1 MMYIGDV
8 TKQLTQLLRRKAIV
22 MMAGTIALAGCA
34 TNQVQDNTGAESS
47 EYREL
52 SRVVFK
58 ETNRLR
64 ANPKAYAAELRDVE
78 RRIKGGIYYP
88 ENSEV
93 GVRMAEGKHA
103 VREAIAEISTQGP
116 RPVLRWS
123 DALAKAALAHVQD
136 IGPKGLVSHESS
148 SGQTL
153 SERLKPV
160 MAKEKFTAIA
170 ENISFG
176 LDQGRDVVAHL
187 FIDDGVPG
195 RGHRK
200 NLLMKKLNY
209 TGVACGYHKRYRD
222 MCVAIY
228 AYKAE

>member
-1 MMYIGDV
+1 MV
-8 TKQLTQLLRRKAIV
+8 AV
-22 MMAGTIALAGCA
+22 ALAGCA
-34 TNQVQDNTGAESS
+34 ANQVQGNTAAESS
-47 EYREL
+47 KYRAL
-52 SRVVFK
+52 SRVVFN

-64 ANPKAYAAELRDVE
+64 ANPKAYADVLHDVE
-78 RRIKGGIYYP
+78 QRIKGGIYYP
-88 ENSEV
+88 ENAKV
-93 GVRMAEGKHA
+93 GVRMAEGKLA
-103 VREAIAEISTQGP
+103 VREAIAEISKQGP
-116 RPVLRWS
+116 RPVLHWS

-148 SGQTL
+148 TGKTIA
-153 SERLKPV
+153 ERLKPV
-160 MAKEKFTAIA
+160 MTKEKYTTIA

-200 NLLMKKLNY
+200 NLLINELNY

-228 AYKAE
+228 AYKPE